1 MTTTYILDIESEEYI
16 SEILMRFEDNGDWG
30 YLRWGMGKDK
40 KGLYMVDLDDSG
52 ERGRLKFRIRKEL
65 SAEDVIRKGVGL
77 GIFDIDGIN
86 TPVGVRLNWESEVR
100 MKELINL
107 VK

>member
-1 MTTTYILDIESEEYI
+1 MTTTSILDIESEEY
-16 SEILMRFEDNGDWG
+16 ETEVFMRFEDNGDWE

-52 ERGRLKFRIRKEL
+52 ERGRVKFRIREGL
-65 SAEDVIRKGVGL
+65 SAEDVIKKGAEL

-86 TPVGVRLNWESEVR
+86 TPAGVKLNWESEVR
-100 MKELINL
+100 MKDLINL

>member
-1 MTTTYILDIESEEYI
+1 MTTTSILDIESEEYI
-16 SEILMRFEDNGDWG
+16 SEIFMRIEDNGDWE
-30 YLRWGMGKDK
+30 YLRWGMGKDQ

-52 ERGRLKFRIRKEL
+52 ERGRVKFRIRKEL
-65 SAEDVIRKGVGL
+65 SAEDVIRKGAEL

-86 TPVGVRLNWESEVR
+86 TSVGVRLNWESEVR
-100 MKELINL
+100 MKDLIDL

>member
-1 MTTTYILDIESEEYI
+1 MTTTSILDIESEEYW
-16 SEILMRFEDNGDWG
+16 SEVFMRIEDNGDWG
-30 YLRWGMGKDK
+30 YLRWGMGKDQ
-40 KGLYMVDLDDSG
+40 KGLYLVDLDDTG
-52 ERGRLKFRIRKEL
+52 ELRREKIRIRKEL
-65 SAEDVIRKGVGL
+65 SAEEVIKKGAEL

-86 TPVGVRLNWESEVR
+86 TSVGVRLNWESEVR